1 MSRREAYGYAVAR
14 IRAMEHR
21 LLDANLIQRLVD
33 SEDVAAVLKILGE
46 TVYAKEL
53 ALMPNSDRF
62 EPVLEAELLSA
73 YHEVQL
79 FVPDENL
86 VALCRIP
93 YDFHNVKV
101 LLKSTFNAKT
111 GGKKRWDLLTAL
123 GTLPPD
129 DLVEQV
135 ESEDFALLPYGLS
148 TVLPQCL
155 SVWEQTRD
163 VFEVERLLDQTQFI
177 ALGKLAAS
185 MDEEGVTRWFCARI
199 DAENIRNLA
208 RLKRFGYDAA
218 KALPFLHD
226 GGTIS
231 KELLQSILPEPF
243 EGWARAL
250 SFSDIGG
257 IMGRMQEAAG
267 GFEDLIVSL
276 EKALDEFS
284 LQLLSTYKY
293 TTDAPENILLYL
305 WNKEM
310 EVKNIR
316 TILVSK
322 SMKADKDKLRGLLR
336 HGIA

>member
-33 SEDVAAVLKILGE
+33 SEDVAAVFKILGE
-46 TVYAKEL
+46 TTYAKEL
-53 ALMPNSDRF
+53 ALIQSNDRF
-62 EPVLEAELLSA
+62 DAVLEAELLST
-73 YHEVQL
+73 YHEVQT
-79 FVPDENL
+79 FVPDGDL
-86 VALCRIP
+86 VALCRIS

-101 LLKSTFNAKT
+101 LLKSTFNVKA
-111 GGKKRWDLLTAL
+111 GGKKRWDLLTSL
-123 GTLPPD
+123 GTLPLD
-129 DLVEQV
+129 DLIEQV
-135 ESEDFALLPYGLS
+135 ESEDFILLPYGLS
-148 TVLPQCL
+148 AVLPQCI

-163 VFEVERLLDQTQFI
+163 VFEVERLLDLTQFTT
-177 ALGKLAAS
+177 LGKLAAS
-185 MDEEGVTRWFCARI
+185 LDEVGIMRWSRARV

-208 RLKRFGYDAA
+208 RLKRFGYDAG

-231 KELLQSILPEPF
+231 KELLLSILPEPF
-243 EGWARAL
+243 EGWGRML
-250 SFSDIGG
+250 SFSDFGG
-257 IMGRMQEAAG
+257 IMGHLHETGSFEA
-267 GFEDLIVSL
+267 LIVSL
-276 EKALDEFS
+276 EKSLDEYT

-310 EVKNIR
+310 EIKNIR
-316 TILVSK
+316 TVIVSK